1 MVNKLKISTQLY
13 SSYGLILL
21 LLLIISV
28 SSYIGFNK
36 THDDFVEYRGLAKDT
51 NLVGRVQANM
61 LIMRLAVLNYIN
73 TQSDD
78 SINVYNERRYNMGK
92 FLNEARTEIQQPDR
106 AALVHKVISEI
117 DAYDR
122 GFKQVTQLF
131 LERNKIVKEALDPS
145 GLAMRKALSSIII
158 SAYDDND
165 SEAAFFSAQLQEHLL
180 LARLYANKFLV
191 TNSPED
197 AKRARDELSEE
208 MPVLINKLEKILQST
223 TRRDLLNQIINN
235 HNLYVDSFEKV
246 ESVITKRNEYINN
259 TLNVIGPFVA
269 DEIEKVKLSVKKD
282 QDTLGPKIQSNT
294 ETSLN
299 IIIFISIAAVG
310 LGTLIA
316 FVMPRVI
323 RKPIGGE
330 PRDIEVLVNTI
341 ASGDL
346 TNVPELDSS
355 SVGVYRSTLTMAN
368 NLKGIIYDIN
378 QSASQLLDASNQLG
392 NTSSKVDNS
401 SKSQMMQLELVA
413 TAMNEMTATVSE
425 VAQNAVDA
433 SNSSNDASKESVR
446 GLQVVNE
453 MNEEMARLVSDIEKV
468 NTAITNVQNETK
480 NVGGILDVIR
490 GIADQ
495 TNLLA
500 LNAAIEAARAGEHGR
515 GFSVV
520 ADEVRTLA
528 TKTQESTN
536 EIQMMIGALQE
547 QAAESV
553 ALMNQNSVSA
563 EQTLSKSN
571 EANSTLVMI
580 GQEIAAIQDMNNQI
594 ATAAEEQSNVAAE
607 INENIVNV
615 NDFAS
620 STAKDVKENV
630 NTAKSLNVMANRL
643 YDTIRMFKV

>member
-13 SSYGLILL
+13 SSYGLILS

-36 THDDFVEYRGLAKDT
+36 THDDFVEYRGLAKNT

-61 LIMRLAVLNYIN
+61 LTMRLAVLNYIN

-78 SINVYNERRYNMGK
+78 SINVYNERRYKMGE

-106 AALVHKVISEI
+106 AALVHKVRSEI
-117 DAYDR
+117 DEYDK

-131 LERNKIVKEALDPS
+131 LERNKIVKEVLDPS

-180 LARLYANKFLV
+180 LARLYVNKFLV

-197 AKRARDELSEE
+197 AKRAKDELSEE

-246 ESVITKRNEYINN
+246 ESVITKRNGYINN

-269 DEIEKVKLSVKKD
+269 DEIEQVKLSVKKD
-282 QDTLGPKIQSNT
+282 QETLGPKIQSNT

-316 FVMPRVI
+316 FAMPRVI

-330 PRDIEVLVNTI
+330 PRDIETLVNTI

-355 SVGVYRSTLTMAN
+355 SVGVYRATLTMAN

-536 EIQMMIGALQE
+536 EIQTMIGALQE

-580 GQEIAAIQDMNNQI
+580 GQDIAAIQDMNNQI

-620 STAKDVKENV
+620 STAKDVQENV